1 MACMA
6 SQSSFQ
12 EDEADDGDALL
23 EEVLDD
29 GHDVGTALPDGHDDP
44 RRADRQ
50 GSIEDARLASPVD
63 FLDPISAH
71 RRRDAALKLTA
82 VAATVAIGGAL
93 AWTTISPEGPP
104 PTDPSFSSL
113 PLPTLTLTPTE
124 APAPTTSAAVPP
136 PLAAVPPPLATVP
149 PPFATVP
156 PPFAAVPPSSA
167 AVSPPPSSGGI
178 PTATHRP
185 THRAPREA
193 APSKAAPSKAA
204 PSKAAPS
211 KAAPSNAAP
220 SESPTSRA
228 PEIVASATL
237 SRDVL
242 RLLKGEGYASID
254 AVVCPAIAARVGAMQ
269 RCQFKA
275 GDDSFGGTVLVTAVR
290 QADIS
295 WHVELDGS
303 GEDSY
308 GSTRR

>member
-6 SQSSFQ
+6 SRSSFQ

-44 RRADRQ
+44 RRADLR
-50 GSIEDARLASPVD
+50 GSTQDARLASPVD
-63 FLDPISAH
+63 FLDPVSAH
-71 RRRDAALKLTA
+71 PRRDAALKLTA
-82 VAATVAIGGAL
+82 VAATVAIGGVL

-113 PLPTLTLTPTE
+113 PLPTLTLTPTA

-136 PLAAVPPPLATVP
+136 SLAA
-149 PPFATVP
+149 VP

-167 AVSPPPSSGGI
+167 AVSPPPSSGDI

-185 THRAPREA
+185 THRAPRKA
-193 APSKAAPSKAA
+193 APRKAAPRKAAPSKAA
-204 PSKAAPS
+204 PS
-211 KAAPSNAAP
+211 
-220 SESPTSRA
+220 ESLTSRA

-269 RCQFKA
+269 RCQFEA

-290 QADIS
+290 DADMS

-308 GSTRR
+308 GLTRR

>member
-1 MACMA
+1 MA
-6 SQSSFQ
+6 SRSSFQ

-44 RRADRQ
+44 RRADLR
-50 GSIEDARLASPVD
+50 GSTQDARLASPVD
-63 FLDPISAH
+63 FLDPVSAH
-71 RRRDAALKLTA
+71 PRRDAALKLTA
-82 VAATVAIGGAL
+82 VAATVAIGGVL

-113 PLPTLTLTPTE
+113 PLPPLALTPTE

-136 PLAAVPPPLATVP
+136 SLAAVPPPLATVP
-149 PPFATVP
+149 PPFAAVP
-156 PPFAAVPPSSA
+156 PSSAAVPPSSA

-185 THRAPREA
+185 THRAPRE
-193 APSKAAPSKAA
+193 AA